1 MTWNEKCR
9 HSCACRQRLQMTLGK
24 WSRIILGTEMQ
35 RSLLVHILH
44 QQDLLGNIQV
54 SYVFQRLFKSF
65 ILVAAENIVGRGLKL
80 SLHAHS
86 A

>member
-1 MTWNEKCR
+1 
-9 HSCACRQRLQMTLGK
+9 
-24 WSRIILGTEMQ
+24 MQ

-65 ILVAAENIVGRGLKL
+65 ILVAAQNIVGRGLKL